1 LRAHNKKV
9 KILLFIP
16 QKVYQDIYHHL
27 FPKKV
32 YAESVAFI
40 FATILETDCSVEL
53 QFKSWYA
60 IQAHEYEYRGRAHV
74 ELKDEMRQKIIKKAF
89 DLNASI
95 VELHSHMCSRGAC
108 FSPSDL
114 QGFEEFVPHVWW
126 RLNKKPYAA
135 IVFSK
140 SDFDAV
146 AWLYD
151 PRRYRQLSAIMV
163 DGQYLYPTGLT
174 LTNLEGQY
182 GFWAI

>member
-1 LRAHNKKV
+1 MV
-9 KILLFIP
+9 KLLLFIP
-16 QKVYQDIYHHL
+16 QKVYQDIYHYL
-27 FPKKV
+27 FPRKV

-40 FATILETDCSVEL
+40 FATIFKTDNSVEFH
-53 QFKSWYA
+53 FKSWYSVKP
-60 IQAHEYEYRGRAHV
+60 HEYEYRGRAHV

-89 DLNASI
+89 DTDASI
-95 VELHSHMCSRGAC
+95 IELHSHICSRGAC
-108 FSPSDL
+108 FSPTDL

-146 AWLYD
+146 VWLDNPQQYH
-151 PRRYRQLSAIMV
+151 QLSAIVV
-163 DGQYLYPTGLT
+163 DGRNHYPTGLT
-174 LTNLEGQY
+174 FTNLEGQH